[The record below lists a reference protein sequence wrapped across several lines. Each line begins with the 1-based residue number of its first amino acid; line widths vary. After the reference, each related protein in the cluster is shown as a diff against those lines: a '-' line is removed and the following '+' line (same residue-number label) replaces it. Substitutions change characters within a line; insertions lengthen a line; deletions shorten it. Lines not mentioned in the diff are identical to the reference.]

1 MNKYTKSIIF
11 WTIAAIVIAGSVFIV
26 IQGAEPS
33 PYSGGDVRVDEITEA
48 DWSKGNPDAKVTFIE
63 YSDFQCP
70 ACVLFASLTED
81 MMKEY
86 GNHVNFAYRHFPLK
100 SIHPNAMPAAR
111 AANAAGQQ
119 GQFFEMHNLLFLNK
133 DRWGNENIEEAEAS
147 FFELADALKL
157 DSKKFYEDYNSE
169 DNIQSVENDYNNAVK
184 AGLTYTPSFFLNGEL
199 IRMPQNKEAFNKII
213 RDAVEAAE

>member
-1 MNKYTKSIIF
+1 MNKYTKSVIF
-11 WTIAAIVIAGSVFIV
+11 WTLAAIVIAVSVFIV

-33 PYSGGDVRVDEITEA
+33 PYSGGDVSIDEITES
-48 DWSKGNPDAKVTFIE
+48 DWSRGNPDAKVTFIE

-70 ACVLFASLTED
+70 ACDLFAALTDE

-111 AANAAGQQ
+111 AVNAAGQQ

-133 DRWGNENIEEAEAS
+133 YHWEHENAEDV
-147 FFELADALKL
+147 ELAFLEFADELKL
-157 DSKKFYEDYNSE
+157 DSKKFYEDYNSK
-169 DNIQSVENDYNNAVK
+169 DNIQSVENDYNNAIKV
-184 AGLTYTPSFFLNGEL
+184 GLTYTPSFFLNGEL
-199 IRMPQNKEAFNKII
+199 TRMPQNPEAFNKII
-213 RDAVEAAE
+213 RDAIEAVE